1 MKTLY
6 LVRHA
11 KSSWEFDLDDHQR
24 PLSDRGLKD
33 APLVASYIKSKI
45 KLPEKIL
52 SSDAV
57 RAKTTALLYLKELG
71 IQENQLI
78 LEPNLY
84 DFSGKGLDSVIRNCD
99 NEISRLMIFGHNHA
113 MTNIVNKYGSKAIGN
128 VSTAAFT
135 AIDFDTDDWSTIA
148 KGITIYYITPK
159 ELK

>member
-24 PLSDRGLKD
+24 PLSDRGLND
-33 APLVASYIKSKI
+33 APLVARYIKSRI
-45 KLPEKIL
+45 EMPEKIL

-57 RAKTTALLYLKELG
+57 RAKTTALLYLKELD
-71 IQENQLI
+71 IPENQLI

-84 DFSGKGLDSVIRNCD
+84 DFSGKGLDWVIRNCEND
-99 NEISRLMIFGHNHA
+99 INRLMIFGHNHA

-135 AIDFDTDDWSTIA
+135 AIEFKTDDWKMIE
-148 KGITIYYITPK
+148 KGETKYYITPK